1 MVNVYGVALHLK
13 LLRSNSFYIE
23 DYLPLSSALENS
35 PYLPQMILA
44 FDTYYFDG
52 SAKTACL
59 AFGHWADAVPL
70 GLYSE
75 TLTGIEAYQSG
86 AFYKRELPCIL
97 SLLHK
102 MQLQENP
109 EAIIVDGFVYL
120 DDHGKNGLGAHL
132 YEALQGQVPV
142 LGVAKTNFA
151 SVEENKRHV
160 LRGQSLR
167 PLYIT
172 AIGITL
178 EEAALLIENM
188 HGAYRIPTL
197 LKMLDSLSRAQG
209 APSEGLAPYTEF

>member
-1 MVNVYGVALHLK
+1 
-13 LLRSNSFYIE
+13 
-23 DYLPLSSALENS
+23 
-35 PYLPQMILA
+35 MILA
-44 FDTYYFDG
+44 FDTYYFES

-70 GLYSE
+70 SLYSE

-102 MQLQENP
+102 IQPQENL

-120 DDHGKNGLGAHL
+120 DDEGKAGLGAHL

-151 SVEENKRHV
+151 SLNANKRQV

-172 AIGITL
+172 AVGIAL

-188 HGAYRIPTL
+188 HGTHRIPTL

-209 APSEGLAPYTEF
+209 APNEGLFPYTEF